1 MSDICGDCGKH
12 FEIGDWPYPC
22 AGMGHEIGAFWTGD
36 SNIHPSE
43 QVALNVNPRTGAE
56 QVAGRADMPMNPK
69 LAAEGFVRK
78 NLETISQVREFE
90 KRKGFIHER
99 SHYNKNSVQAERDT
113 GSV

>member
-43 QVALNVNPRTGAE
+43 QVALNVNPRTGDE
-56 QVAGRADMPMNPK
+56 QVAGRADRPMNPK
-69 LAAEGFVRK
+69 LAAEGYVRK
-78 NLETISQVREFE
+78 NLETHSELIAFE
-90 KRKGFIHER
+90 KRSGKISEAR
-99 SHYNKNSVQAERDT
+99 WYNKNSTQAERDT
-113 GSV
+113 GSI